1 MVELSLNDWVV
12 LALLGEEPRHGFAIA
27 RELRPNV
34 DLGRVLTIQ
43 RALVYRSLDRLVVA
57 GLAVVVAVE
66 PGDSG
71 PDRIV
76 HRVTRLGRTAL
87 TEWFGR
93 PVEHVRDLRV
103 EFLVKLRLSQR
114 AGRDTSAL
122 LASQRAVLGPTL
134 DHLTGFTADAD
145 AVDRWRHHQATA
157 ARAFLEDLARR
168 P

>member
-27 RELRPNV
+27 RELRPNA

-43 RALVYRSLDRLVVA
+43 RALVYRSLDRLVLA
-57 GLAVVVAVE
+57 GLAVVGVVE

-71 PDRIV
+71 PDRTV
-76 HRVTRLGRTAL
+76 HRVTRRGRTAL
-87 TEWFGR
+87 NEWFGR

-114 AGRDTSAL
+114 TGRDTSPL
-122 LASQRAVLGPTL
+122 VASQRAVLGPTL
-134 DHLTGFTADAD
+134 DHLTGLTADAD
-145 AVDRWRHHQATA
+145 AVDRWRHQQATA
-157 ARAFLEDLARR
+157 ARAFLEDLTRQ